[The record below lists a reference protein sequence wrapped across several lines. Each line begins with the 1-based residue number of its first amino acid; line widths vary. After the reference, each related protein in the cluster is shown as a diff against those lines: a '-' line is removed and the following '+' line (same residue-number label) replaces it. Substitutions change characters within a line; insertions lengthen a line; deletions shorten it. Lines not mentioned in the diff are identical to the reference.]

1 MSNEELRGSVKEELS
16 WEPRIDNAAVAVE
29 ADNGTVTLR
38 GTVGSLRE
46 KFVAKKA
53 AKRVYGVKSVDDKLE
68 VKILAEKSRDD
79 ADLRGA
85 VLQALMLDSEVPSSV
100 DARAENGVVSLT
112 GTVAYYFER
121 EAAESV
127 TSKVFGV
134 TSIND
139 QIKLLP
145 PGPSADDV
153 HHAIKK
159 ALERNAKIDAA
170 DISVDSSHGVVR
182 LFGVVDSWANHDAAV
197 AAAWAAPG
205 VTHVED
211 TIEVDY

>member
-1 MSNEELRGSVKEELS
+1 MSNEELRHAVDEELS
-16 WEPRIDNAAVAVE
+16 WEPRVDNAAVAVE
-29 ADNGTVTLR
+29 TQAGIVTLR

-46 KFVAKKA
+46 RFEARKA
-53 AKRVYGVKSVDDKLE
+53 AKRVYGVRSVNDELE
-68 VKILAEKSRDD
+68 VRILGEKSRDD

-100 DARAENGVVSLT
+100 DARAKNGVVTLT
-112 GTVAYYFER
+112 GTVTYYFER
-121 EAAESV
+121 EEAESV
-127 TSKVFGV
+127 TSKVSGV
-134 TSIND
+134 SSIDD
-139 QIKLLP
+139 QIELRP

-153 HHAIKK
+153 HHSIKK

-170 DISVDSSHGVVR
+170 DISVDSSHGTVR

-205 VTHVED
+205 VTKVED
-211 TIEVDY
+211 EIVVDY